1 MSENKLDTDALATEE
16 MLKMFENMES
26 QDLAE
31 AADVLSDDLSDDLL
45 DVSLVPVD
53 TTAESGGFELSELDM
68 DLPDVSQTD
77 SMDAEIIEMPD
88 DDLSLRDIVHESETL
103 EMPEIMLEA
112 TPDLEPLPEVMAEAM
127 PTLMTNTTESSNPIT
142 NHLNAVVENAVQAL
156 QDWLLLRQRSEESG
170 PQQGL
175 AQLDVLL
182 DTVTQQQQ
190 HLAEQLSQ
198 APKVDYAGMA
208 TALGVTLASPQA
220 LGWTADQWR
229 VKAESVAHKTDD
241 IAAMNAKLRKQLEQF

>member
-1 MSENKLDTDALATEE
+1 
-16 MLKMFENMES
+16 
-26 QDLAE
+26 
-31 AADVLSDDLSDDLL
+31 
-45 DVSLVPVD
+45 
-53 TTAESGGFELSELDM
+53 
-68 DLPDVSQTD
+68 
-77 SMDAEIIEMPD
+77 MDAEIIEMPD

>member
-1 MSENKLDTDALATEE
+1 MALAPIEMVTEE
-16 MLKMFENMES
+16 VETQHLE
-26 QDLAE
+26 
-31 AADVLSDDLSDDLL
+31 
-45 DVSLVPVD
+45 
-53 TTAESGGFELSELDM
+53 M
-68 DLPDVSQTD
+68 DLPDISQSD
-77 SMDAEIIEMPD
+77 SIDADIIEMPD
-88 DDLSLRDIVHESETL
+88 DDLSLMDMSL
-103 EMPEIMLEA
+103 EAEKLEIPEIMPEEIMPEENPAPITSA
-112 TPDLEPLPEVMAEAM
+112 TD
-127 PTLMTNTTESSNPIT
+127 TTSPIT

-156 QDWLLLRQRSEESG
+156 QDWLLLRQQSEETG

-182 DTVTQQQQ
+182 DTVTHQQQ

-229 VKAESVAHKTDD
+229 IKAEAVAHKTND